1 MSQAPSATNSMPT
14 TVARMERHR
23 LPVAALLGAN
33 TISLVGNVITAMAI
47 PWYVLETT
55 GSAAKTGLVGVCT
68 VLPTVIAALFGGA
81 VVDRLGFKRTSVL
94 SDLLSGVTVAL
105 IPLLH
110 QSVGLA
116 FWQLLTLVFL
126 GSLLDAPGV
135 TARQAL
141 FPDVAQAAGLALE
154 RGNAAFQLI
163 NRLSQL
169 LGPPLAGVLIVAFG
183 ASQVLWVDAATF
195 AVSAVLVGLAI
206 PSPDTSPAPS
216 TGTTRGIGRYWEEM
230 REGIAFIRQD
240 HLLRTLAVTVAITN
254 AVDAPLVGVAIP
266 VFARE
271 TFGSATAL
279 GFLVAGFGAG
289 AVLGSLAFAVVGHRL
304 PRRRTYIMAFQLTA
318 LPLGVL
324 ALTPALGVGVAALT
338 VAGVAASPLNPIL
351 MTVAQE
357 RVPSALRGRVFGA
370 STALALAAM
379 PLGLLL
385 GGLLIEQAGV
395 IVTLGAI
402 AATYLAAT
410 GVLWLIPALHDMD
423 WPRPLGEG

>member
-1 MSQAPSATNSMPT
+1 MTQAPMAADAMPV
-14 TVARMERHR
+14 TVAKMERRR

-33 TISLVGNVITAMAI
+33 TISLIGNVITAMAI

-68 VLPTVIAALFGGA
+68 VLPTVIAAFLGCA
-81 VVDRLGFKRTSVL
+81 VVDRLGFKRTSL
-94 SDLLSGVTVAL
+94 LADLLSGVTVAL

-110 QSVGLA
+110 QTVGLA

-154 RGNAAFQLI
+154 RGNAAFQLV

-195 AVSAVLVGLAI
+195 AVSALLIGLMM
-206 PSPDTSPAPS
+206 PSPDTAPAPS
-216 TGTTRGIGRYWEEM
+216 TGTTRGMRRYWDEM

-240 HLLRTLAVTVAITN
+240 RLLRTLAVTVAITN
-254 AVDAPLVGVAIP
+254 AVDAPLVGVALP

-271 TFGSATAL
+271 TFSSATAL
-279 GFLVAGFGAG
+279 GLLEAGFGAG
-289 AVLGSLAFAVVGHRL
+289 AVLGSLAFAAVGHRL
-304 PRRRTYIMAFQLTA
+304 PRRRTYIMAFQLVA

-324 ALTPALGVGVAALT
+324 ALTPPLWIGVGALA

-351 MTVAQE
+351 MTVSQE

-379 PLGLLL
+379 PVGLLL
-385 GGLLIEQAGV
+385 GGLLIERAGV
-395 IVTLGAI
+395 IVTLVVI

-410 GVLWLIPALHDMD
+410 AVLWLIPALHDMD
-423 WPRPLGEG
+423 RPRPLGEG

>member
-1 MSQAPSATNSMPT
+1 MTQAPMVADAMPV
-14 TVARMERHR
+14 TVAKMERRR
-23 LPVAALLGAN
+23 LPMAALLGAN
-33 TISLVGNVITAMAI
+33 AISLIGNVITAMAI

-68 VLPTVIAALFGGA
+68 VLPTVIAAFLGGV
-81 VVDRLGFKRTSVL
+81 VVDRLGFKRTSL
-94 SDLLSGVTVAL
+94 LADLLSGVTVAL

-110 QSVGLA
+110 QTVGLA

-141 FPDVAQAAGLALE
+141 FPDVAQAAGITLE
-154 RGNAAFQLI
+154 RGNAAFQLV

-195 AVSAVLVGLAI
+195 AVSALLIGLMM
-206 PSPDTSPAPS
+206 PSPGTAPEPL
-216 TGTTRGIGRYWEEM
+216 TGTTRGMRRYWDEM

-240 HLLRTLAVTVAITN
+240 RLLRTLAVTVAITN
-254 AVDAPLVGVAIP
+254 AVDAPLVGVALP

-279 GFLVAGFGAG
+279 GLLEAGFGAG
-289 AVLGSLAFAVVGHRL
+289 AVLGSLAFAAVGHRL
-304 PRRRTYIMAFQLTA
+304 PRRRTYIMAFQLVA

-324 ALTPALGVGVAALT
+324 ALTPPLWIGVGALA

-379 PLGLLL
+379 PVGLLL
-385 GGLLIEQAGV
+385 GSLLIEQAGV
-395 IVTLGAI
+395 IVTLVVI

-410 GVLWLIPALHDMD
+410 GVLWLIPALHEMN
-423 WPRPLGEG
+423 RIRLSS